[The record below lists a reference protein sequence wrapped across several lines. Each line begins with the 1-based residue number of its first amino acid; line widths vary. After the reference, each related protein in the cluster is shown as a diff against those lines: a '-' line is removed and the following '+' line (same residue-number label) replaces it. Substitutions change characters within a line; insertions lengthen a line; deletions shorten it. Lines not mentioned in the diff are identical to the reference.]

1 MVKFQMAETST
12 ASNLVETG
20 DGLSGQTLLAK
31 HQSNELFVAIVGPA
45 GAGSGTAAKR
55 IQSFFEDDYQYEAV
69 IIKASLL
76 IRDAALSFGL
86 EVPESGA
93 RKSLESITTMQDRGD
108 DLRKGNYP
116 GGTEDHSAVARYI
129 LKKITSERAR
139 MQNVESPL
147 EGGVEPDGRKR
158 VYIIDSL
165 RHPAEANLLRRVYQD
180 AFALVGIVCDPVVRE
195 KRIRENLFDRAKWG
209 STETKESVRLFLDRD
224 EDAPE
229 KFGQHVS
236 DTFHEADFFV
246 DNSAAGEDDL
256 SITGMND
263 QLKRFVSLIAQDR
276 IVRPTIAETAMHH
289 ARSAQMRSA
298 CLSRQVGAA
307 LVNQSG
313 TIVSTGTNEA
323 PKAGGGVYG
332 EDFEPSDHGDHRCAF
347 RETVYCSSNKEQ
359 NQIIEELIDAFPELT
374 SSATRGDVLKKI
386 RGTRLGGLIEFS
398 RAVHAEMDAILSASL
413 AGVSPKGCRLF
424 VTTYPCHY
432 CARHI
437 VAAGIDEV
445 QFIEPYP
452 KSRATALHSDAITTE
467 SDDWVAPSAIENR
480 QARGQDGMPSNDVAS
495 DRATSKVLFKPFV
508 GVSPRMYRRVFLKDR
523 DYKDKITGERLGG
536 SPAWGGPLDNYKVS
550 YVTLESRLGREVSDA

>member
-1 MVKFQMAETST
+1 MADPKAKSSPKTQR
-12 ASNLVETG
+12 AS
-20 DGLSGQTLLAK
+20 DPSGQSILAE
-31 HQSNELFVAIVGPA
+31 HHSNELFVAIVGPA

-55 IQSFFEDDYQYEAV
+55 IEAFFVDDYQYEAV
-69 IIKASLL
+69 IIKASAL
-76 IRDAALSFGL
+76 IRSAALNLGL
-86 EVPESGA
+86 EVPVEGA
-93 RKSLESITTMQDRGD
+93 RKSLDGITTMQDRGD
-108 DLRKGNYP
+108 DLRKGDFA
-116 GGTEDHSAVARYI
+116 GGGEDHSEVARFI
-129 LKKITSERAR
+129 LRQISLERAK
-139 MQNVESPL
+139 MQGATFNED
-147 EGGVEPDGRKR
+147 EGVEPDGRKR

-165 RHPAEANLLRRVYQD
+165 RHPAEAHLLRRVYQE

-195 KRIRENLFDRAKWG
+195 KRIRENLFDRAEWG
-209 STETKESVRLFLDRD
+209 LQSTKDQVKNFLDRD

-246 DNSAAGEDDL
+246 DNSAEGEEDL

-276 IVRPTIAETAMHH
+276 IERPTIAETAMHH

-307 LVNQSG
+307 LVNQDG
-313 TIVSTGTNEA
+313 TIVATGTNEA
-323 PKAGGGVYG
+323 PRAGGGVYG
-332 EDFEPSDHGDHRCAF
+332 EDVSQDQFEDHRCAF
-347 RETVYCSSNKEQ
+347 RESVYCSSNKEQ
-359 NQIIEELIDAFPELT
+359 NEIIQELIDAFPELASQT
-374 SSATRGDVLKKI
+374 DGHSVLKKI

-437 VAAGIDEV
+437 VAAGVDEV

-467 SDDWVAPSAIENR
+467 SEGWLAPSIIGN
-480 QARGQDGMPSNDVAS
+480 QSPNTSNSVPGLAS
-495 DRATSKVLFKPFV
+495 DEPHSVKKVLFRPFV

-523 DYKDKITGERLGG
+523 NYKDKVTGERVHGT
-536 SPAWGGPLDNYKVS
+536 PAWGGPMDSYRVS
-550 YVTLESRLGREVSDA
+550 YVKLESKLGREASDE

>member
-1 MVKFQMAETST
+1 MAETSA

-86 EVPESGA
+86 EVPENGA
-93 RKSLESITTMQDRGD
+93 RKSLDSITKMQDRGD

-139 MQNVESPL
+139 MQNVEGAL

-195 KRIRENLFDRAKWG
+195 KRIRENLFDRAEWG
-209 STETKESVRLFLDRD
+209 SSETKESVRLFLDRD

-229 KFGQHVS
+229 KFGQHIS

-246 DNSAAGEDDL
+246 DNSTAGEDDL

-263 QLKRFVSLIAQDR
+263 QLKRFVSLVAQDR
-276 IVRPTIAETAMHH
+276 IVRPTIAETAMRH

-332 EDFEPSDHGDHRCAF
+332 EDFEPSDHSDHRCAF

-467 SDDWVAPSAIENR
+467 SDHWVAPSAIESR
-480 QARGQDGMPSNDVAS
+480 QAGLPSDDVS
-495 DRATSKVLFKPFV
+495 RSEATSKVLFKPFV

-523 DYKDKITGERLGG
+523 DYKDKVTGDRLGG

>member
-1 MVKFQMAETST
+1 MAEPDIQPAAKRTRRVDDSP
-12 ASNLVETG
+12 
-20 DGLSGQTLLAK
+20 GQAILAA

-45 GAGSGTAAKR
+45 GAGAGTAAKT
-55 IQSFFEDDYQYEAV
+55 IEAFFTDDYNYEAV
-69 IIKASLL
+69 IIKASGL
-76 IRDAALSFGL
+76 IKNAALRLGL
-86 EVPESGA
+86 SVPAEGS
-93 RKSLESITTMQDRGD
+93 RKSLDSITIMQDRGD
-108 DLRKGNYP
+108 DLRKGKDANDK
-116 GGTEDHSAVARYI
+116 EDHSAVARYI
-129 LKKITSERAR
+129 LRQISVERAR
-139 MQNVESPL
+139 LQDETFDEENAVA
-147 EGGVEPDGRKR
+147 PDGKKR

-165 RHPAEANLLRRVYQD
+165 RHPAEANLLRRVYQE
-180 AFALVGIVCDPVVRE
+180 AFALVGIVCDPAVRE
-195 KRIRENLFDRAKWG
+195 KRIRENLFDRADWG
-209 STETKESVRLFLDRD
+209 AQTTKDSVREFLDRD

-246 DNSAAGEDDL
+246 DNSAVGNDDL

-263 QLKRFVSLIAQDR
+263 QLKRFVSLIVQDR
-276 IVRPTIAETAMHH
+276 IVRPSIAETAMHH

-307 LVNQSG
+307 IVNRSG

-332 EDFEPSDHGDHRCAF
+332 ESFDQTDGLDHRCAF

-359 NQIIEELIDAFPELT
+359 NAIIEELIDAFPELT
-374 SSATRGDVLKKI
+374 SNNDKQTVLRKI
-386 RGTRLGGLIEFS
+386 RETRLGGLIEFS

-467 SDDWVAPSAIENR
+467 SEGWAPPSWIQNQIRTNRDIGSDDPTSPSIMEN
-480 QARGQDGMPSNDVAS
+480 
-495 DRATSKVLFKPFV
+495 KVLFKPFV

-523 DYKDKITGERLGG
+523 DYKDKVTGERIFGT
-536 SPAWGGPLDNYKVS
+536 PNWGGPLDNYKES
-550 YVTLESRLGREVSDA
+550 YVTLEHKLGREADD

>member
-1 MVKFQMAETST
+1 MSFQD
-12 ASNLVETG
+12 V
-20 DGLSGQTLLAK
+20 DDPSGQSILAE
-31 HQSNELFVAIVGPA
+31 HHSNELFVAIVGPA

-55 IQSFFEDDYQYEAV
+55 IEAFFVDDYRYEAV
-69 IIKASLL
+69 IIKASAL
-76 IRDAALSFGL
+76 IRSAAINLGL
-86 EVPESGA
+86 DVPAEDA
-93 RKSLESITTMQDRGD
+93 RKSLASITKMQDRGD
-108 DLRKGNYP
+108 DLRQGNFD
-116 GGTEDHSAVARYI
+116 GGREDHSEVARYI
-129 LKKITSERAR
+129 LRQVALERAK
-139 MQNVESPL
+139 MQGAKLHGDGE
-147 EGGVEPDGRKR
+147 VEPDGKKR

-165 RHPAEANLLRRVYQD
+165 RHPAEAHLLRRVYQE
-180 AFALVGIVCDPVVRE
+180 AFALVGIVCDPTVRE
-195 KRIRENLFDRAKWG
+195 KRIRENLFDRADWG
-209 STETKESVRLFLDRD
+209 EQSTKDQVKSFLDRD

-246 DNSAAGEDDL
+246 DNSAEGHDDL

-307 LVNQSG
+307 LVNQGG

-323 PKAGGGVYG
+323 PRAGGGVYG
-332 EDFEPSDHGDHRCAF
+332 EEAGQDQFTDHRCAF
-347 RETVYCSSNKEQ
+347 KETVYCSSNKEQ
-359 NQIIEELIDAFPELT
+359 NKIIEELIDAFPELT
-374 SSATRGDVLKKI
+374 AKEDRLNVLKKI

-467 SDDWVAPSAIENR
+467 SESWLPPSIIGDQRFDAATGRAFDGAQIEK
-480 QARGQDGMPSNDVAS
+480 
-495 DRATSKVLFKPFV
+495 KVLFKPFV

-523 DYKDKITGERLGG
+523 DYKDKVTGDRISGT
-536 SPAWGGPLDNYKVS
+536 PAWGGPLDSYRVS
-550 YVTLESRLGREVSDA
+550 YVALESKLGRVASDE